1 MAHTIKLVAKI
12 DPLKYLLSKAALI
25 GRLAK
30 WVMILSEFD
39 IHYIENRAI
48 KGQVIADQLAEAPLL
63 DKQPMEVEFP
73 NRDVLIVTTKQWTL
87 YFDGSYTQHGS
98 GADILFVTLEGRT
111 IPRSY
116 RLMFSCTNNIAE
128 YEALVTRIKM
138 VVEWRITELKVYGYS
153 QLVINQ
159 INNDYQTKDDKLLP
173 YKRMVDDFK
182 QYFIHITF
190 EKIPRLGN

>member
-1 MAHTIKLVAKI
+1 MLAHTIKLVAKI
-12 DPLKYLLSKAALI
+12 DSLKHLLSKAALT

-39 IHYIENRAI
+39 IHYTERRPI

-73 NRDVLIVTTKQWTL
+73 DRDVLTVTTNQWTYSL
-87 YFDGSYTQHGS
+87 M
-98 GADILFVTLEGRT
+98 VPTLEGYT

-116 RLMFSCTNNIAE
+116 RLMFPCINNIPK
-128 YEALVTRIKM
+128 YEALVTGIKI
-138 VVEWRITELKVYGYS
+138 VVEWRIMELKVYGDF

-159 INNDYQTKDDKLLP
+159 INNDYQTKDDNLLP

-182 QYFIHITF
+182 
-190 EKIPRLGN
+190 